1 MSPIRVVL
9 ADDQALVRGAL
20 AALLSLED
28 GIEVVGEAGDG
39 EELVALVGKVAPDV
53 ALVDIEMPGMDG
65 IEATR
70 QIAGRWPEV
79 KCLVVTTF
87 GRPGYLQRALEA
99 GARGFVVKE
108 TPAEQLADMV
118 RGVHAADH
126 VGQLFGGC
134 FFHHEPA
141 CPGLQRPLQVARP
154 PERGHHQT
162 LHLRPPAR
170 DLPRGLDPVHAG
182 HLDVHQRHIR
192 RHLAHQRHEF
202 LAVPGLAHHLDAVL
216 KRE

>member
-118 RGVHAADH
+118 RA
-126 VGQLFGGC
+126 
-134 FFHHEPA
+134 
-141 CPGLQRPLQVARP
+141 
-154 PERGHHQT
+154 
-162 LHLRPPAR
+162 
-170 DLPRGLDPVHAG
+170 VHAG
-182 HLDVHQRHIR
+182 KRVIDPALATESLFSGANPLTTREREILRITLEGGKVADIAGRVHLSKGTVRN
-192 RHLAHQRHEF
+192 HLSSAIGKMGVTTRSEAARAAQDQGW
-202 LAVPGLAHHLDAVL
+202 L
-216 KRE
+216 